1 MMLETLFA
9 RAGQTQAFLSLAG
22 CGFLFGALCHLFSP
36 LRRTRPVPGAAAD
49 LFCCLLL
56 GVLLWRDLIVFGDG
70 VRLYGLLGLIAGA
83 LLYFSGLQP
92 VVNAFLRLMR
102 KLLKRLQ
109 SSAAPKEG
117 FSSAGAESFT
127 KDDPP

>member
-22 CGFLFGALCHLFSP
+22 FGFLFGALIHLCSP
-36 LRRTRPVPGAAAD
+36 LRRARPVLGTVAD
-49 LFCCLLL
+49 LSCCALL
-56 GVLLWRDLIVFGDG
+56 GVMLWWDLLFFGDG
-70 VRLYGLLGLIAGA
+70 VRLYGLLGLTLGA
-83 LLYFSGLQP
+83 LLYFSGLRP
-92 VVNAFLRLMR
+92 VVSAFLRLMR

>member
-9 RAGQTQAFLSLAG
+9 RTGQTQAFLFLTG
-22 CGFLFGALCHLFSP
+22 CGFLFSALSHLCSP
-36 LRRTRPVPGAAAD
+36 LRRTHPILGTAAD
-49 LFCCLLL
+49 LSCCTLLGMLLL
-56 GVLLWRDLIVFGDG
+56 RILIFFGDG
-70 VRLYGLLGLIAGA
+70 VRVYGFLGLMVGA

-92 VVNAFLRLMR
+92 VVNVLLRLMR

-109 SSAAPKEG
+109 GSAAPKEG